1 MAVLAQTTRSTRAR
15 PKSRRRKLFAA
26 LLIALIAVS
35 VVGGVYA
42 WRMVDAIVN
51 AERTAV
57 YPLPPRDN
65 EIAVQV
71 SPTSTAHTETTTT
84 PAGPGGVLTPPATTV
99 NVSSGRSRTDPTPT
113 PSNRR
118 ASDRGRPIP
127 HECRAGSHRRI
138 GWLGDPG
145 KSQVWGG
152 KSAITLMVLGVDTR
166 PNGGDQNADVII
178 IANVDL
184 INRKVAAVSIPRDL
198 LVEIPG
204 VGQGKINGAYNYGVK
219 ADPTSKVA
227 GVAKMRDTLESVFG
241 VYIDGYI
248 MVDFNGFTDVIDA
261 MGGVTVDVPTE
272 IVDDQY
278 PTDNY
283 GTEVV
288 RFTPGRQLMDGER
301 ALKYVRTRHQDS
313 DDGRRERQLQV
324 LRALFEQ
331 AKSFDSISNGFEI
344 ITALGGSVQTSF
356 YLDQQLTLAQ
366 LGYSMDDGDI
376 QLSSLTAPLIWG
388 GYTDNGAWV
397 YYSDPYAVRDW
408 VTKSLST
415 DFTVATPA
423 PGGAIPIATPS

>member
-1 MAVLAQTTRSTRAR
+1 MAVLARTTRSTRTR
-15 PKSRRRKLFAA
+15 PNSRRRKLFAA
-26 LLIALIAVS
+26 VLIAVLAVS

-113 PSNRR
+113 PPNRALPTGDDPSR
-118 ASDRGRPIP
+118 MSVVQDLIGASV
-127 HECRAGSHRRI
+127 GS
-138 GWLGDPG
+138 GDPG

-261 MGGVTVDVPTE
+261 MGGVTIDVPNE

-366 LGYSMDDGDI
+366 LGYAMDDGDI

-388 GYTDNGAWV
+388 GYTDGGAWV
-397 YYSDPYAVRDW
+397 YYSDPVAVRDW

-415 DFTVATPA
+415 NFTTATPV